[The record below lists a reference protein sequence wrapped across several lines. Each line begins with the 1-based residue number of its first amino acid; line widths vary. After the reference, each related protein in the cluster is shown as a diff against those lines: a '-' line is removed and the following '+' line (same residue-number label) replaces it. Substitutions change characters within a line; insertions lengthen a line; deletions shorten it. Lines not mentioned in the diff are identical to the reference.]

1 MEFLC
6 VEFLESYYN
15 IQLCLMNYLFPNF
28 IHTLLK
34 GLNALS

>member
-1 MEFLC
+1 MEFLW
-6 VEFLESYYN
+6 VQFLESYYN
-15 IQLCLMNYLFPNF
+15 IQLYLMIYLFPNF